1 MTAVRKRVHGS
12 GLTINAIAG
21 THVVLLGLDLDAAHR
36 AGCLGFAIQ
45 REDHTEDERYWLKG
59 MKTFQ
64 ATDPGLGPGGEVSSR
79 DHPFQTFQWAD
90 YSAKPEHDYSYK
102 VIPLNGAPAQ
112 LREGAHLAVRITTEA
127 EAAFRIRRQTH

>member
-1 MTAVRKRVHGS
+1 MLIFFFFFFSSRRRHTRWNCDWSSDVCS
-12 GLTINAIAG
+12 S
-21 THVVLLGLDLDAAHR
+21 DL
-36 AGCLGFAIQ
+36 
-45 REDHTEDERYWLKG
+45 DERYWLKG

-127 EAAFRIRRQTH
+127 EVGTTHSVYFNRGAVASQEYARRF

>member
-1 MTAVRKRVHGS
+1 
-12 GLTINAIAG
+12 
-21 THVVLLGLDLDAAHR
+21 
-36 AGCLGFAIQ
+36 
-45 REDHTEDERYWLKG
+45 

-112 LREGAHLAVRITTEA
+112 LREGTHLAVRITTEA
-127 EAAFRIRRQTH
+127 EVGTTHSVYFNRGAVASQEYARRFQDKAPDKLIGAERDAALRWLCTARSTNSSGQPR